1 MTYLS
6 FDRASDAVVA
16 SQVMPYVERLA
27 RRGVDVSLHSFETE
41 EPPPILRA
49 RMENAGVRWVP
60 HRLGWAAA
68 AGGLARVA
76 RAALIT
82 RGAPLVHA
90 RSHLAGAAAV
100 VGRPQHWVWDVRSLW
115 TEQRIEQRMLRRG
128 SPVESTLRFFE
139 RRAAGASDA
148 IVTLASA
155 AVPVL
160 ESRTGCAVGP
170 KTRVISTCV
179 DLDHFAVAP
188 APTGDGVVRL
198 LLSGSLNALYDVP
211 AMIAFAARFSA
222 LAPAALEWA
231 GGPESPWSRDLAA
244 AGVVPAPCPF
254 GDMPSRI
261 AESHAGMCLLR
272 LDLTSSAAAT
282 PTKVA
287 EFLACGRPVV
297 VSAGLGDLPAIL
309 ADGKCGVVVDDT
321 SSVGLDRAAAEL
333 AALLD
338 DPGLGARC
346 RAAAEE
352 HFDVERGVDTLLETY
367 RAITAG

>member
-1 MTYLS
+1 
-6 FDRASDAVVA
+6 
-16 SQVMPYVERLA
+16 
-27 RRGVDVSLHSFETE
+27 
-41 EPPPILRA
+41 
-49 RMENAGVRWVP
+49 
-60 HRLGWAAA
+60 
-68 AGGLARVA
+68 
-76 RAALIT
+76 
-82 RGAPLVHA
+82 
-90 RSHLAGAAAV
+90 
-100 VGRPQHWVWDVRSLW
+100 
-115 TEQRIEQRMLRRG
+115 
-128 SPVESTLRFFE
+128 
-139 RRAAGASDA
+139 
-148 IVTLASA
+148 
-155 AVPVL
+155 
-160 ESRTGCAVGP
+160 VGP

-179 DLDHFAVAP
+179 DLEHFALAP
-188 APTGDGVVRL
+188 PPTGDGVVRL

-211 AMIAFAARFSA
+211 AMIAFTARLSA
-222 LAPAALEWA
+222 LTPAALEWA
-231 GGPESPWSRDLAA
+231 GGPESPWSRDLAT

-254 GDMPSRI
+254 GDMPARI

-309 ADGKCGVVVDDT
+309 ADAKCGVVVDDT
-321 SSVGLDRAAAEL
+321 SSDGLDRAAAEL

-367 RAITAG
+367 RSIAAG